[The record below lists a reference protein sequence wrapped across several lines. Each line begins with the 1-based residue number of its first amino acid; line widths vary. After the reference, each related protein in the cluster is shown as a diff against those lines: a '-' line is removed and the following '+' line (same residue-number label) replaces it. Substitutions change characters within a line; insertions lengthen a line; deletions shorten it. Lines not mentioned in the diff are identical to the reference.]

1 MTSVFF
7 LIVRRHRST
16 FSVTKRDRLSLG
28 NRNYDEKGFFEPPSM
43 FSQGDEYCLPMKIDS
58 FTLMITGCQLEVC
71 AAKSRRR
78 RRVNSHRPDAFILPT
93 AD

>member
-1 MTSVFF
+1 MTSMFF

-28 NRNYDEKGFFEPPSM
+28 NRNYDEKGFFKSRSM

-58 FTLMITGCQLEVC
+58 FALMITGCQLGDARPKPRLSTC
-71 AAKSRRR
+71 MRIHRRG
-78 RRVNSHRPDAFILPT
+78 ALPLPS